1 MNETCAKNKLPFFQ
15 HAFQSVGQPRETE
28 RDRHALGGAG
38 VSSCFKALL
47 VGELAAAAIGA
58 GRQQGMVCCRAR
70 QRCVGGGMDAHRT
83 WFRRFEFE
91 LRRCA
96 CLRRRVGPC
105 ATNDLATGLRSIHP
119 SRASYHVPTKK
130 CLERLE

>member
-58 GRQQGMVCCRAR
+58 GRQQGHGMLPSEAALCWWWHGRAPHLVPAFRVRAALVCLSAAAGRAM
-70 QRCVGGGMDAHRT
+70 CD
-83 WFRRFEFE
+83 E
-91 LRRCA
+91 
-96 CLRRRVGPC
+96 
-105 ATNDLATGLRSIHP
+105 
-119 SRASYHVPTKK
+119 
-130 CLERLE
+130 